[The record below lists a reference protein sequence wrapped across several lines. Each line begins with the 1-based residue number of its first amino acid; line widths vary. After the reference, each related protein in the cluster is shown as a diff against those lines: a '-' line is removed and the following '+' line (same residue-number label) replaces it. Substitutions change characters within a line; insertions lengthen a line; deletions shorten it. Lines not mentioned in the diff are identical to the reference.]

1 MITKEMKINEILRR
15 YPETLAVFRRYGID
29 CHDCQ
34 VADFEELEHGATV
47 HDVNIEALICELNRQ
62 IGS

>member
-15 YPETLAVFRRYGID
+15 YPETLGVFQRYGID